1 MMNNQGAVGS
11 GASLG
16 ALGTQWTVD
25 AVADL
30 NGDLTSDIALKNT
43 STGQFYIY
51 DITNGAI
58 SGGANLGV
66 LGTEWTLI

>member
-1 MMNNQGAVGS
+1 MVSS

-16 ALGTQWTVD
+16 ALGTNWTVD
-25 AVADL
+25 AVSDL
-30 NGDLTSDIALKNT
+30 DGDLQMDIALKNT

-51 DITNGAI
+51 NIENGAI

-66 LGTEWTLI
+66 IGTDWVLV